1 MPPITLIMKALF
13 LFSLL
18 VFLSPLALNAAGDH
32 HAEAPQSIETLLGE
46 EPAEESILD
55 TFRAIFEK
63 FGVKWPTLIAQMINF
78 ILVAFILYQ
87 FAVKPVM
94 ATLDERQ
101 QKIAEGLQYAEE
113 MKDQLAATERERALK
128 VQEAAA
134 EAQRILSET
143 RDQAKE
149 MIEAKTQ
156 EAAAQAEAIIRKAS
170 EATELERQKMLAEVR
185 QEVARLVVETS
196 AKVLTRELSAEE
208 KASYSD
214 AAAKELAES

>member
-1 MPPITLIMKALF
+1 MKALSLFF
-13 LFSLL
+13 LLAL
-18 VFLSPLALNAAGDH
+18 LSPALLTAAGDP
-32 HAEAPQSIETLLGE
+32 AVADTAIEATENGSIVK
-46 EPAEESILD
+46 
-55 TFRAIFEK
+55 TFTDIFSD
-63 FGVKWPTLIAQMINF
+63 FGVEWATLIAQMVNF
-78 ILVAFILYQ
+78 LLVALVLYK

-113 MKDQLAATERERALK
+113 MKSQLAAAERERAAK
-128 VQEAAA
+128 VQEAVA
-134 EAQRILSET
+134 EAQSILGET
-143 RDQAKE
+143 REQAKA

-170 EATELERQKMLAEVR
+170 EATELERQKMLSEVR

-196 AKVLTRELSAEE
+196 AKVLTRELSADE
-208 KASYSD
+208 KATYSN

>member
-1 MPPITLIMKALF
+1 MKALYLFF
-13 LFSLL
+13 LLAFI
-18 VFLSPLALNAAGDH
+18 SPLALSAAGDSH
-32 HAEAPQSIETLLGE
+32 VEAHQSVEALVGE
-46 EPAEESILD
+46 EPAEDSILD
-55 TFRAIFEK
+55 TFRAIFKK
-63 FGVKWPTLIAQMINF
+63 FDVTWPTLIAQMVNF

-113 MKDQLAATERERALK
+113 MKDQLAATERERAAK
-128 VQEAAA
+128 IQEAAL
-134 EAQRILSET
+134 EAQRILGET

-170 EATELERQKMLAEVR
+170 EATELERQKMLSEVR

-196 AKVLTRELSAEE
+196 AKVLTRELSADE
-208 KASYSD
+208 KSSYSD
-214 AAAKELAES
+214 AAAKELASS

>member
-18 VFLSPLALNAAGDH
+18 VFLSPFALTAAGDDY
-32 HAEAPQSIETLLGE
+32 AEAPESIEALLGE
-46 EPAEESILD
+46 EPAEGSILD
-55 TFRAIFEK
+55 TFREIFKK
-63 FGVKWPTLIAQMINF
+63 FDVTWPTLIAQMINF

-113 MKDQLAATERERALK
+113 MKDQLAATERERAQK

-134 EAQRILSET
+134 EAQRILGET

-170 EATELERQKMLAEVR
+170 EATELERQKMLSEVR

-208 KASYSD
+208 KASYSN

>member
-1 MPPITLIMKALF
+1 MKALYIFF
-13 LFSLL
+13 LLACI
-18 VFLSPLALNAAGDH
+18 SPLALSAASESQDH
-32 HAEAPQSIETLLGE
+32 AHPSVEAQSAEQ
-46 EPAEESILD
+46 PAEDSILN
-55 TFRAIFEK
+55 TFREIFKK
-63 FGVKWPTLIAQMINF
+63 FDVTWPTLIAQMINF

-113 MKDQLAATERERALK
+113 MKDQLAATERERAEK

-134 EAQRILSET
+134 QAQRILGET

-170 EATELERQKMLAEVR
+170 EATELERQKMLSEVR
-185 QEVARLVVETS
+185 KEVARLVVETS
-196 AKVLTRELSAEE
+196 AKVLSRELSADE
-208 KASYSD
+208 KTTYSD

>member
-1 MPPITLIMKALF
+1 M
-13 LFSLL
+13 L
-18 VFLSPLALNAAGDH
+18 VFLSPLALTAAGDD
-32 HAEAPQSIETLLGE
+32 HAEAPESIEALLGE
-46 EPAEESILD
+46 EPAEGSILD
-55 TFRAIFEK
+55 TFREIFKK
-63 FGVKWPTLIAQMINF
+63 FDVTWPTLIAQMINF

-113 MKDQLAATERERALK
+113 MKDQLAATERERAQK

-170 EATELERQKMLAEVR
+170 EATELERQKMLSEVR

-196 AKVLTRELSAEE
+196 AKVLTRELSADE

-214 AAAKELAES
+214 AAAKELAQS

>member
-1 MPPITLIMKALF
+1 MKALF

-18 VFLSPLALNAAGDH
+18 VFLSPLATTAAGDG
-32 HAEAPQSIETLLGE
+32 HAESPQSVEALLGE
-46 EPAEESILD
+46 KPAEDSILD

-63 FGVKWPTLIAQMINF
+63 FDVTWPTLIAQMINF
-78 ILVAFILYQ
+78 ILVAFILYR

-113 MKDQLAATERERALK
+113 MKDQLAATERERSEK
-128 VQEAAA
+128 VQEAVA
-134 EAQRILSET
+134 EAQRILGET
-143 RDQAKE
+143 REQAKE

-170 EATELERQKMLAEVR
+170 EATELERKKMLSEVR

-196 AKVLTRELSAEE
+196 AKVLSRELSVDE
-208 KASYSD
+208 KSTYSN
-214 AAAKELAES
+214 AAAKELSNS

>member
-18 VFLSPLALNAAGDH
+18 VLMSPFALTAAGDD
-32 HAEAPQSIETLLGE
+32 HAETPESIEVLLGE
-46 EPAEESILD
+46 EPAEGSILD
-55 TFRAIFEK
+55 TFRAIFKK
-63 FGVKWPTLIAQMINF
+63 FDVTWPTLIAQMINF

-113 MKDQLAATERERALK
+113 MKDQLAATERERAQK

-134 EAQRILSET
+134 EAQRILGET

-170 EATELERQKMLAEVR
+170 EATELERQKMLSEVR

-208 KASYSD
+208 KASYSN